1 MPKQS
6 DDVGQDGILRGGCHP
21 PPATIANRR
30 ADCQSAPQ
38 SRWWMAALAAAVA
51 AGVLLWW
58 RQWNQG
64 LALTGMSRDVA
75 WGLYIGQFTFFV
87 GVAASAVTVVLP
99 YYLHG
104 WKAFGRVV
112 ILGELLA
119 IASVVVAMLFVFVD
133 LGRPDRLL
141 HVMVHPSPSSLMFW
155 DLLALAG
162 YLGLNVILARAALA
176 AEIDGAPPAAWA
188 RALVL
193 ISIPWAVSIHT
204 VTAFL
209 YAGLAGR
216 PFWLTAAMAPRFLA
230 SAFAA
235 GPALL
240 ILLCHAFG
248 YDAGEEALR
257 KLRLVMTYAMTANV
271 FLALMEVFTAFYSG
285 IPEQA
290 AHYGPWTWLSGGLA
304 AAALAMAL
312 ARSRYAPAAVF
323 ASLVID
329 KGVVLIPAGFIPS
342 PTGTVTPY
350 IPTAVEL
357 GIVLAIWCAGA
368 LLVTVLFRVAESYNR
383 DSCPPHPS

>member
-6 DDVGQDGILRGGCHP
+6 DDVGQDGILRGGWQP
-21 PPATIANRR
+21 PRAPIANRR
-30 ADCQSAPQ
+30 ADCQSAP
-38 SRWWMAALAAAVA
+38 RWWMAALAAAVV

-58 RQWNQG
+58 RQWDQG

-99 YYLHG
+99 YYLHS

-112 ILGELLA
+112 ILGEMLA
-119 IASVVVAMLFVFVD
+119 IASVVVALLFVFVD

-141 HVMVHPSPSSLMFW
+141 NVVLHPSPSSLMFW

-162 YLGLNVILARAALA
+162 YLALNVILARAALA
-176 AEIDGAPPAAWA
+176 GPPAVWT

-204 VTAFL
+204 ITAFL

-240 ILLCHAFG
+240 ILLCRAFR
-248 YDAGEEALR
+248 YDAGDEALR

-290 AHYGPWTWLSGGLA
+290 AHYSPWTWLSGGLA

-312 ARSRYAPAAVF
+312 GRSRYAPAAVF
-323 ASLVID
+323 ASLVLD

-342 PTGTVTPY
+342 PGGAVTPY

-368 LLVTVLFRVAESYNR
+368 LLVTVLFRIAIAARAAEATAA
-383 DSCPPHPS
+383 

>member
-1 MPKQS
+1 MTVLAKAMS
-6 DDVGQDGILRGGCHP
+6 GS
-21 PPATIANRR
+21 R
-30 ADCQSAPQ
+30 AY
-38 SRWWMAALAAAVA
+38 RWWMAALSAAVA

-75 WGLYIGQFTFFV
+75 WGLYVGQFTFFV

-99 YYLHG
+99 YYLHA

-119 IASVVVAMLFVFVD
+119 IASVVVALLFIFVD

-141 HVMVHPSPSSLMFW
+141 NVLLHPSPSSLMFW
-155 DLLALAG
+155 DMLALAG
-162 YLGLNVILARAALA
+162 YLALNGILARAALA
-176 AEIDGAPPAAWA
+176 AQIDGAPPAAWT
-188 RALVL
+188 RALALV
-193 ISIPWAVSIHT
+193 SIPWAVSIHT

-240 ILLCHAFG
+240 ILLCRAFPC
-248 YDAGEEALR
+248 DAGDEALR

-285 IPEQA
+285 IPDEA
-290 AHYGPWTWLSGGLA
+290 AHYSPWTWFSGA
-304 AAALAMAL
+304 FMAAALAMAL
-312 ARSRYAPAAVF
+312 ARSRHAPAVVF
-323 ASLVID
+323 ASLAID

-342 PTGTVTPY
+342 PEGAVTPY
-350 IPTAVEL
+350 IPTALEL

-368 LLVTVLFRVAESYNR
+368 LLVTVLYRIAIAARRQGCFRT
-383 DSCPPHPS
+383 

>member
-1 MPKQS
+1 MTVLAKAMS
-6 DDVGQDGILRGGCHP
+6 GS
-21 PPATIANRR
+21 R
-30 ADCQSAPQ
+30 AYRC
-38 SRWWMAALAAAVA
+38 WMAALAAAVA

-58 RQWNQG
+58 RQWDQG

-99 YYLHG
+99 YYLHA

-119 IASVVVAMLFVFVD
+119 IASVVVALLFIFVD

-141 HVMVHPSPSSLMFW
+141 YVLLHPSPSSLMFW

-162 YLGLNVILARAALA
+162 YLGLNGMVARAALA
-176 AEIDGAPPAAWA
+176 AQIDGAPPALWT

-240 ILLCHAFG
+240 ILLCRAFPCG
-248 YDAGEEALR
+248 AGEEALR
-257 KLRLVMTYAMTANV
+257 KLRLVMTYAMTVSV

-290 AHYGPWTWLSGGLA
+290 AHYSPWTWLSGGFM

-312 ARSRYAPAAVF
+312 ARGRYAPAAVF
-323 ASLVID
+323 ASLAID

-342 PTGTVTPY
+342 PTGAVTPY
-350 IPTAVEL
+350 IPTALEL

-368 LLVTVLFRVAESYNR
+368 LLVTVLFRIAIAARQAEAG
-383 DSCPPHPS
+383 

>member
-1 MPKQS
+1 MTVLAKAMS
-6 DDVGQDGILRGGCHP
+6 GS
-21 PPATIANRR
+21 R
-30 ADCQSAPQ
+30 AY
-38 SRWWMAALAAAVA
+38 RWWMAALAASII
-51 AGVLLWW
+51 AGILLWL

-64 LALTGMSRDVA
+64 LVLTGMSRDVA

-99 YYLHG
+99 YYLHD

-119 IASVVVAMLFVFVD
+119 IASIVVSLLFIFVD
-133 LGRPDRLL
+133 MGRPDRLL
-141 HVMVHPSPSSLMFW
+141 NVLRYPSPSSLMFW
-155 DLLALAG
+155 DMLALSG
-162 YLGLNVILARAALA
+162 YLALNAIVARAVLA
-176 AEIDGAPPAAWA
+176 AEIDGAPPATWT
-188 RALVL
+188 RAIVL

-240 ILLCHAFG
+240 ILLCRAFR

-257 KLRLVMTYAMTANV
+257 KLRLVMTYAMTVNV

-285 IPEQA
+285 IPEHA
-290 AHYGPWTWLSGGLA
+290 AHYSPWTWLSGGFAL
-304 AAALAMAL
+304 AALAMAL
-312 ARSRYAPAAVF
+312 RRSRYAPAAVF
-323 ASLVID
+323 ASLAID

-342 PTGTVTPY
+342 PAGTVTPY

-357 GIVLAIWCAGA
+357 GIVLAIWSVGA
-368 LLVTVLFRVAESYNR
+368 LLVTVLFRIAIAAREPEAGVPGAFMRRE
-383 DSCPPHPS
+383 DPSRAVLD

>member
-1 MPKQS
+1 
-6 DDVGQDGILRGGCHP
+6 
-21 PPATIANRR
+21 
-30 ADCQSAPQ
+30 
-38 SRWWMAALAAAVA
+38 
-51 AGVLLWW
+51 
-58 RQWNQG
+58 
-64 LALTGMSRDVA
+64 
-75 WGLYIGQFTFFV
+75 
-87 GVAASAVTVVLP
+87 
-99 YYLHG
+99 
-104 WKAFGRVV
+104 
-112 ILGELLA
+112 
-119 IASVVVAMLFVFVD
+119 
-133 LGRPDRLL
+133 
-141 HVMVHPSPSSLMFW
+141 MFW

-162 YLGLNVILARAALA
+162 YLALNVILARAALA
-176 AEIDGAPPAAWA
+176 GPPAVWT

-240 ILLCHAFG
+240 ILLCRAFR
-248 YDAGEEALR
+248 YDAGDEALR

-290 AHYGPWTWLSGGLA
+290 AHYSPWTWLSGGLS

-312 ARSRYAPAAVF
+312 GRSRYAPAAVF

-357 GIVLAIWCAGA
+357 GIVLGIWCAGA
-368 LLVTVLFRVAESYNR
+368 LLVTVLFRIAEGYNR
-383 DSCPPHPS
+383 RSCTAHPSWFRDLVA

>member
-1 MPKQS
+1 MT
-6 DDVGQDGILRGGCHP
+6 VL
-21 PPATIANRR
+21 ANAMWGSR
-30 ADCQSAPQ
+30 AY
-38 SRWWMAALAAAVA
+38 RWWMAALASAVA

-58 RQWNQG
+58 RQWDQG

-99 YYLHG
+99 YYLHA

-119 IASVVVAMLFVFVD
+119 IASVVVAMLFVLVD

-141 HVMVHPSPSSLMFW
+141 NVLLHPSPSSLMFW

-162 YLGLNVILARAALA
+162 YLALNVILARAALA
-176 AEIDGAPPAAWA
+176 GPPAAWT

-240 ILLCHAFG
+240 ILLCRAFR

-342 PTGTVTPY
+342 PEGAVTPY

-368 LLVTVLFRVAESYNR
+368 LLVTVLFRIAGGYNR
-383 DSCPPHPS
+383 RSCTAHPS

>member
-1 MPKQS
+1 MWGS
-6 DDVGQDGILRGGCHP
+6 
-21 PPATIANRR
+21 R
-30 ADCQSAPQ
+30 AY
-38 SRWWMAALAAAVA
+38 RWWMAALASAIA
-51 AGVLLWW
+51 AGVLLWL
-58 RQWNQG
+58 RQWDRG

-75 WGLYIGQFTFFV
+75 WGLYVGQFTFFV

-99 YYLHG
+99 YYLHA

-119 IASVVVAMLFVFVD
+119 IASIVVSMLFIFVD
-133 LGRPDRLL
+133 MGRPDRLL
-141 HVMVHPSPSSLMFW
+141 NVLLYPSPSSLMFW

-162 YLGLNVILARAALA
+162 YLALNAIVAHAALA
-176 AEIDGAPPAAWA
+176 AEIDGAPPAAWT
-188 RALVL
+188 RAIVL

-216 PFWLTAAMAPRFLA
+216 LFWLTAAMAPRFLA

-240 ILLCHAFG
+240 MLLCGAFH
-248 YDAGEEALR
+248 YDIGEEAR
-257 KLRLVMTYAMTANV
+257 HKLRLIMTYAMTANV

-285 IPEQA
+285 IPEHA
-290 AHYGPWTWLSGGLA
+290 AHYSPWTWLSGGMAL
-304 AAALAMAL
+304 AALAMAL
-312 ARSRYAPAAVF
+312 GRSRYAPAAVF
-323 ASLVID
+323 ASLAID

-342 PTGTVTPY
+342 PAGSVTPY

-357 GIVLAIWCAGA
+357 GIVLAIWCVGA
-368 LLVTVLFRVAESYNR
+368 MLVTVLFRVAIAAR
-383 DSCPPHPS
+383 GVAAR

>member
-1 MPKQS
+1 MTVLPIALS
-6 DDVGQDGILRGGCHP
+6 GGRP
-21 PPATIANRR
+21 Y
-30 ADCQSAPQ
+30 
-38 SRWWMAALAAAVA
+38 RWWMAALAAIVV
-51 AGVLLWW
+51 AGVFLWW

-99 YYLHG
+99 YYLHA
-104 WKAFGRVV
+104 WKAFGRMV
-112 ILGELLA
+112 ILGEMLA
-119 IASVVVAMLFVFVD
+119 IAAVVVAMLFVFVD

-141 HVMVHPSPSSLMFW
+141 NVLLHPSPSSLMFW
-155 DLLALAG
+155 DLLALTG
-162 YLGLNVILARAALA
+162 YLALNVILARAALA
-176 AEIDGAPPAAWA
+176 GPPAPWT

-193 ISIPWAVSIHT
+193 VSIPWAVSIHT
-204 VTAFL
+204 ITAFL

-240 ILLCHAFG
+240 ILLCRAFPC
-248 YDAGEEALR
+248 DAGDEALG

-271 FLALMEVFTAFYSG
+271 FLAVMEVFTVFYSG
-285 IPEQA
+285 IPAEA
-290 AHYGPWTWLSGGLA
+290 AHYSSWTWLSVGFA
-304 AAALAMAL
+304 AAALVMAL

-323 ASLVID
+323 ASVAID

-342 PTGTVTPY
+342 PIGAVTPY
-350 IPTAVEL
+350 IPTALEL

-368 LLVTVLFRVAESYNR
+368 LLVTVLFRIAIAAR
-383 DSCPPHPS
+383 PSRERL